1 MLNMKKGLAIVLAA
15 ATAFTFAPVST
26 LGLTGVVE
34 AQAASAI
41 SASDVKSV
49 SVDST
54 VTRTSAATAKLT
66 LTFTSTSA
74 FTDGDAVNVGFNS
87 SDTAVIADVS
97 AADLPLTLSSD
108 KKTGTVTFNL
118 AFLKRGS
125 ANLTLTGTSLPAGSY
140 TSAVSNTYD
149 TKAEV
154 TSVSGSINSQPSVQN
169 GTSYDLIG
177 NDVSIKYVGAGSG
190 DITTYQGKQL
200 TWALQAYDQTAA
212 GNAGLGLL
220 GKEVGTKSAPSLSG
234 LATISSD
241 GKLSVTKAADFVEAT
256 NADDATNYA
265 DYIALVGIATE
276 GGKNVVV
283 YATKFTATEVKG
295 QLTTVSAS
303 VSAKPNTD
311 YTSDKISDDFLD
323 GIRFEDAT
331 GHYKKAFA
339 GSETIKVAKSGTD
352 KDKFS
357 VTLGSKVDGA
367 IVNPSVGDY
376 PLKGAKLNTATG
388 VTSLPAGVYH
398 FTLTVTY
405 DTDYA
410 EVINVT
416 VTVGA
421 GPKIRVF
428 EGANIYGSTISG
440 DKKAADPTIYL
451 DLQNNK
457 TFDISKN
464 IFSDTANTTY
474 KYKTNTAGV
483 TVDSNGLITAVRAGT
498 ATVTVTPTAA
508 GVEGEAVDLAVRVNA
523 NGFDSLTVVGK
534 DNDAAK
540 VLSSKEYTNNTETTE
555 KMLAWKQIGYVQ
567 IEVTGNETTNIT
579 ETPKITSANNASLS
593 YSFAYQK
600 DSKATINPSTGE
612 ITIPYED
619 VKPSSKAGLGVYV
632 VKVVSAATSKSAQ
645 TTSYY
650 YVVVDYPDLAI
661 SGIEDKYTLGV
672 CGDPVDVTNDK
683 SHKVNIGL
691 MGESNGTVTAVDD
704 VDKDRDSFVGAG
716 TYKDDDKTAFTYN
729 KTNGNVFRALTA
741 GKTMHFLVSNTENGV
756 HGNTYKV
763 VTVTSAAAN
772 NNYVEKIVNKDTGA
786 TIYDHS
792 VDAAETAKKLDITGI
807 TNIQVT
813 LHTPVAVSGSATS
826 VAISKVTDDGSVIDQ
841 NRYITAVKNTNNIDV
856 VLYPNSEGTE
866 VIFITSAGHNSKTDR
881 TDVHSDGIKLAVQ
894 YTGSANVTPAKVSGL
909 KLKNK
914 KGAKVTVTFS
924 KDNTAPTIKY
934 YVQKKVSGKTSGKS
948 IGSNKTTL
956 SVKKGATVKVRV
968 KAYYY
973 DANGVKHVG
982 KYSSWKTLKTDK
994 K

>member
-15 ATAFTFAPVST
+15 ATALTFAPVST
-26 LGLTGVVE
+26 LGLNSVVE
-34 AQAASAI
+34 AQAAGAI
-41 SASDVKSV
+41 SASVVKSV

-54 VTRTSAATAKLT
+54 VTRTSNTTAQLT
-66 LTFTSTSA
+66 VTFTSTSA
-74 FTDGDAVNVGFNS
+74 FTDGDTVNVGFNS
-87 SDTAVIADVS
+87 SVATVIADES
-97 AADLPLTLSSD
+97 AADRPLTLSSD

-118 AFLKRGS
+118 SFLKRGS
-125 ANLTLTGTSLPAGSY
+125 ATLTLTGTSLPTGSY

-154 TSVSGSINSQPSVQN
+154 TSVSGSINSTPSVQN
-169 GTSYDLIG
+169 GTAYDLIG
-177 NDVSIKYVGAGSG
+177 NDVEIKYVAANSS

-200 TWALQAYDQTAA
+200 TWALQAYSSSADE
-212 GNAGLGLL
+212 NL
-220 GKEVGTKSAPSLSG
+220 GKEVGTKSDPSLSG
-234 LATISSD
+234 IATLTSTGRLTVTD
-241 GKLSVTKAADFVEAT
+241 AAKLKAATTGSAK
-256 NADDATNYA
+256 
-265 DYIALVGIATE
+265 IALVGITNDGSKNTE
-276 GGKNVVV
+276 VFAV
-283 YATKFTATEVKG
+283 AFTASEVKG
-295 QLTTVSAS
+295 QVTTVDAS
-303 VSAKPNTD
+303 VSAKPNTN
-311 YTSDKISDDFLD
+311 YTSDTISEDFLD

-339 GSETIKVAKSGTD
+339 GTETIAVAKSGTD
-352 KDKFS
+352 AAKFS
-357 VTLGSKVDGA
+357 VTLGSKVDNA
-367 IVNPSVGDY
+367 IVNPSAGDY
-376 PLKGAKLNTATG
+376 PLKSAKLNTASG
-388 VTSLPAGVYH
+388 VTSLAAGVYH

-440 DKKAADPTIYL
+440 DKKATDPTIYL

-508 GVEGEAVDLAVRVNA
+508 GVEGAAVDLAVRVNA

-579 ETPKITSANNASLS
+579 ETPKVTSANNASLS

-619 VKPSSKAGLGVYV
+619 VKSSSKAGLGVYV

-661 SGIEDKYTLGV
+661 TGIQNKYTLGT
-672 CGDPVDVTNDK
+672 CADVFDTTKTDA
-683 SHKVNIGL
+683 HKENIGL
-691 MGESNGTVTAVDD
+691 ISESGSTVTAVEA
-704 VDKDRDSFVGAG
+704 VDKDADSFVGEG

-729 KTNGNVFRALTA
+729 LKNGSVFRALTA
-741 GKTMHFLVSNTENGV
+741 GKTMHFLVSNAFDGV

-763 VTVTSAAAN
+763 VTVNSAAAN
-772 NNYVEKIVNKDTGA
+772 NNYVEKIVNKDTGD
-786 TIYDHS
+786 TIYDYS
-792 VDAAETAKKLDITGI
+792 VDKTETAKKLNITGI

-813 LHTPVAVSGSATS
+813 LHTPVAAAVTGSATS
-826 VAISKVTDDGSVIDQ
+826 VKISKVTDNGSVIDQ
-841 NRYITAVKNTNNIDV
+841 NRYVTAVKNTNDIDI

-866 VIFITSAGHNSKTDR
+866 VISIASAGHNSATDR

-948 IGSNKTTL
+948 IGSTKTTL

>member
-15 ATAFTFAPVST
+15 ATALTFAPVST

-34 AQAASAI
+34 AQAANAI

-54 VTRTSAATAKLT
+54 VTQTSAATAKLT

-87 SDTAVIADVS
+87 SDIAVIANVS

-118 AFLKRGS
+118 SFLKRGS
-125 ANLTLTGTSLPAGSY
+125 ANLTLNGTSLPAGTY

-154 TSVSGSINSQPSVQN
+154 TSVSGSINSTPSVQN
-169 GTSYDLIG
+169 GTAYDLIG
-177 NDVSIKYVGAGSG
+177 NDVEIKYVAANSG
-190 DITTYQGKQL
+190 EVKTYQGKEL
-200 TWALQAYDQTAA
+200 TWALQAYATNPID
-212 GNAGLGLL
+212 NL
-220 GKEVGTKSAPSLSG
+220 GKEVGTKSDPSLTG
-234 LATISSD
+234 LATLSSTGRLD
-241 GKLSVTKAADFVEAT
+241 VTKAADFKTAT
-256 NADDATNYA
+256 NSQNK
-265 DYIALVGIATE
+265 IALVGIVND
-276 GGKNVVV
+276 GSKNIEV
-283 YATKFTATEVKG
+283 YAVAFTATEVKG
-295 QLTTVSAS
+295 QVTTVDAS

-311 YTSDKISDDFLD
+311 YTTDTISDDFLD

-331 GHYKKAFA
+331 GHYKKAFV
-339 GSETIKVAKSGTD
+339 GTETIDVVKSGTD
-352 KDKFS
+352 AAKFS
-357 VTLGSKVDGA
+357 VTLGSKA
-367 IVNPSVGDY
+367 VNPSAGDY

-388 VTSLPAGVYH
+388 VTSLAAGVYH

-405 DTDYA
+405 DTNYA

-508 GVEGEAVDLAVRVNA
+508 GVEGAAVDLAVRVNT

-540 VLSSKEYTNNTETTE
+540 VLSSKEYTNNTETSE

-579 ETPKITSANNASLS
+579 ETPKVTSANNASLS
-593 YSFAYQK
+593 YSFASQQ

-619 VKPSSKAGLGVYV
+619 VKSSSKAGLGVYV

-672 CGDPVDVTNDK
+672 CGDPVDITK
-683 SHKVNIGL
+683 HKVNIGL
-691 MGESNGTVTAVDD
+691 KGESNGTVTD
-704 VDKDRDSFVGAG
+704 VEDVNKDRDSFVGAG
-716 TYKDDDKTAFTYN
+716 TYKDDDTTAFTYN
-729 KTNGNVFRALTA
+729 TTSGNVFRALTA

-924 KDNTAPTIKY
+924 KDNTAPTMKY

>member
-1 MLNMKKGLAIVLAA
+1 MK
-15 ATAFTFAPVST
+15 
-26 LGLTGVVE
+26 
-34 AQAASAI
+34 
-41 SASDVKSV
+41 
-49 SVDST
+49 
-54 VTRTSAATAKLT
+54 
-66 LTFTSTSA
+66 
-74 FTDGDAVNVGFNS
+74 
-87 SDTAVIADVS
+87 
-97 AADLPLTLSSD
+97 
-108 KKTGTVTFNL
+108 
-118 AFLKRGS
+118 
-125 ANLTLTGTSLPAGSY
+125 
-140 TSAVSNTYD
+140 
-149 TKAEV
+149 
-154 TSVSGSINSQPSVQN
+154 
-169 GTSYDLIG
+169 
-177 NDVSIKYVGAGSG
+177 
-190 DITTYQGKQL
+190 TYQGKEL
-200 TWALQAYDQTAA
+200 TWALQAYTTNPTD
-212 GNAGLGLL
+212 NL
-220 GKEVGTKSAPSLSG
+220 GKEVGTKSDPSLTG
-234 LATISSD
+234 LATLSSTGRLD
-241 GKLSVTKAADFVEAT
+241 VTKAADFKTAT
-256 NADDATNYA
+256 NTPNK
-265 DYIALVGIATE
+265 IALVGIVND
-276 GGKNVVV
+276 GSKNIEV
-283 YATKFTATEVKG
+283 YAVAFTAAEVKG
-295 QLTTVSAS
+295 QVTTVDAS

-339 GSETIKVAKSGTD
+339 GTETIDVVKSGTD
-352 KDKFS
+352 AAKFS
-357 VTLGSKVDGA
+357 VTLGSKVDHA
-367 IVNPSVGDY
+367 IVNPSAGDY
-376 PLKGAKLNTATG
+376 PLKGAKLNTTSATG
-388 VTSLPAGVYH
+388 LAAGVYH

-440 DKKAADPTIYL
+440 DKKATDPTIYL

-508 GVEGEAVDLAVRVNA
+508 GVEGAAVDLAVRVNA

-540 VLSSKEYTNNTETTE
+540 VLSSKEYTNNTETSE

-579 ETPKITSANNASLS
+579 ETPKVTSANNASLS
-593 YSFAYQK
+593 YSFASQQ

-619 VKPSSKAGLGVYV
+619 VKSSSKAGLGVYV

-672 CGDPVDVTNDK
+672 CGDRVDPSNDK

-691 MGESNGTVTAVDD
+691 IGESNGTVTAVED

-716 TYKDDDKTAFTYN
+716 TYKDDDTTAFTYN
-729 KTNGNVFRALTA
+729 TTSGNVFRALTA

-948 IGSNKTTL
+948 IGSTKTTL

>member
-1 MLNMKKGLAIVLAA
+1 
-15 ATAFTFAPVST
+15 
-26 LGLTGVVE
+26 
-34 AQAASAI
+34 
-41 SASDVKSV
+41 
-49 SVDST
+49 
-54 VTRTSAATAKLT
+54 
-66 LTFTSTSA
+66 
-74 FTDGDAVNVGFNS
+74 
-87 SDTAVIADVS
+87 
-97 AADLPLTLSSD
+97 
-108 KKTGTVTFNL
+108 
-118 AFLKRGS
+118 
-125 ANLTLTGTSLPAGSY
+125 
-140 TSAVSNTYD
+140 
-149 TKAEV
+149 
-154 TSVSGSINSQPSVQN
+154 
-169 GTSYDLIG
+169 
-177 NDVSIKYVGAGSG
+177 
-190 DITTYQGKQL
+190 
-200 TWALQAYDQTAA
+200 
-212 GNAGLGLL
+212 
-220 GKEVGTKSAPSLSG
+220 
-234 LATISSD
+234 
-241 GKLSVTKAADFVEAT
+241 
-256 NADDATNYA
+256 
-265 DYIALVGIATE
+265 
-276 GGKNVVV
+276 
-283 YATKFTATEVKG
+283 
-295 QLTTVSAS
+295 
-303 VSAKPNTD
+303 
-311 YTSDKISDDFLD
+311 
-323 GIRFEDAT
+323 
-331 GHYKKAFA
+331 
-339 GSETIKVAKSGTD
+339 
-352 KDKFS
+352 
-357 VTLGSKVDGA
+357 
-367 IVNPSVGDY
+367 
-376 PLKGAKLNTATG
+376 
-388 VTSLPAGVYH
+388 
-398 FTLTVTY
+398 
-405 DTDYA
+405 
-410 EVINVT
+410 
-416 VTVGA
+416 
-421 GPKIRVF
+421 
-428 EGANIYGSTISG
+428 
-440 DKKAADPTIYL
+440 
-451 DLQNNK
+451 
-457 TFDISKN
+457 
-464 IFSDTANTTY
+464 
-474 KYKTNTAGV
+474 
-483 TVDSNGLITAVRAGT
+483 
-498 ATVTVTPTAA
+498 
-508 GVEGEAVDLAVRVNA
+508 
-523 NGFDSLTVVGK
+523 
-534 DNDAAK
+534 
-540 VLSSKEYTNNTETTE
+540 
-555 KMLAWKQIGYVQ
+555 MLAWKQIGYVQ

-579 ETPKITSANNASLS
+579 ETPKVTSANNASLS

-619 VKPSSKAGLGVYV
+619 VKSSSAKAGLGVYV

-691 MGESNGTVTAVDD
+691 KGESNGTVTDVDD

-729 KTNGNVFRALTA
+729 TTSGNVFRALTA

-948 IGSNKTTL
+948 IGSTKTTL